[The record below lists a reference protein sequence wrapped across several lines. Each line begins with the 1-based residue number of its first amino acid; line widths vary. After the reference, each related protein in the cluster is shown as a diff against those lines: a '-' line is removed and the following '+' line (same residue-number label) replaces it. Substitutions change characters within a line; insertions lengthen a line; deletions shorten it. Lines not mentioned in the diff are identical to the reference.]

1 MAQKEEGTR
10 KISCKAPGA
19 PCAPPYRAAQPYI
32 FAKGKNAASP
42 FRSIRK
48 RASIEDAEGQHG
60 LSGAAMPGGAT
71 VRFCLWQK
79 RSESASEQHQGS
91 FAGTS
96 AAKST
101 EGVVLPF
108 PVQTHFVGLC
118 TGFSMQHIES
128 GDGHGGADLF
138 VKILLF
144 LVCFLKKCLF
154 CVLLRTNQ

>member
-19 PCAPPYRAAQPYI
+19 PCAPPCRAAQPYVSA
-32 FAKGKNAASP
+32 FGRNETSP
-42 FRSIRK
+42 FRSIRR

-71 VRFCLWQK
+71 IRFCLWQK
-79 RSESASEQHQGS
+79 RNESASEQHQGS

-128 GDGHGGADLF
+128 IDGQVNAALF
-138 VKILLF
+138 VKNRCLLVF
-144 LVCFLKKCLF
+144 FLKKCLF